1 MEKQINNI
9 PGANGAFNSENSSS
23 SEGQNNYFKNKSDG
37 DLDVQSFSQN
47 DNLSSK
53 KDALETNTLRPHQS
67 HASAFIHNQVNLFNE
82 SLHQLHLKI
91 IVKSGITLLYMA
103 VLILAILSVFWASM
117 FNRSNR
123 VHNLNIWVMDYDNGP
138 IGHSLINIT
147 EGLAAASPQNLG
159 YQTVTPEQYG
169 KPLSEIEIDINNE
182 VAWGALVIQPNASS
196 RLQNAI
202 LNNTPYDPNQVATLY
217 FSEGRQNIVIDEI
230 ILPLIT
236 NLNDSWVTTYK
247 SDLLTNL
254 TTTFNQ
260 SQLGALVSTNPYVIT
275 NPVSIN
281 LFNTSPVVGDVS
293 AAILSVGLIFLII
306 VSFFQIPNFAQI
318 QLLLLGKV
326 PFIQYML
333 YRPIFNMLTIF
344 MLSLAFSLVSLAF
357 QQDFNGYF
365 GHRGFVIYWMINFMA
380 MWALGGA
387 SENIVGVII
396 AVFPPAMGFWLI
408 FWVVINA
415 STALYPLELCPGVYN
430 IGRALPVHNAQM
442 AIRTVLFGTRNQL
455 GYNFGVLTAWVVVNW
470 LVSFPSMLAIKYI
483 KTRQAKKAAAAAT
496 TSKA

>member
-9 PGANGAFNSENSSS
+9 PGANGVFKSEKSSS
-23 SEGQNNYFKNKSDG
+23 SEGQINYFKKQADD

-47 DNLSSK
+47 ENSSSK
-53 KDALETNTLRPHQS
+53 KEERNSLRPHHS
-67 HASAFIHNQVNLFNE
+67 HASSFIHKQVNLFNE
-82 SLHQLHLKI
+82 SLHQLHLTI
-91 IVKSGITLLYMA
+91 ILKSGLTLLYMA

-117 FNRSNR
+117 FNRSSR
-123 VHNLNIWVMDYDNGP
+123 VHNLNIWVIDYDNGP
-138 IGHSLINIT
+138 IGHSLVNIT
-147 EGLAAASPQNLG
+147 EGLAAASPKNLG

-169 KPLSEIEIDINNE
+169 KPMSEIEIDINNE
-182 VAWGALVIQPNASS
+182 VAWGILVIQPNASL

-217 FSEGRQNIVIDEI
+217 FSEGRQNNVIDDI
-230 ILPLIT
+230 ILPLIA
-236 NLNDSWVTTYK
+236 NLNDSWVTTFK

-260 SQLGALVSTNPYVIT
+260 SQLGALVSTNPNIIT

-318 QLLLLGKV
+318 QLLLVGKV
-326 PFIQYML
+326 PFYQYML
-333 YRPIFNMLTIF
+333 YRPIFNMLTIL

-357 QQDFNGYF
+357 QQDFSGHF

-396 AVFPPAMGFWLI
+396 AFFPPAMGFWLI
-408 FWVVINA
+408 FWVIINA
-415 STALYPLELCPGVYN
+415 ATGLYPLELCPGVYD

-442 AIRTVLFGTRNQL
+442 AIRTVLFGTRNRL

-470 LVSFPSMLAIKYI
+470 LFSFPSMFAIKYL
-483 KTRQAKKAAAAAT
+483 KNRQEKKAAAAAT